1 MGGHP
6 LPRFVLGILH
16 GEQMAE
22 AQSIGHVQQRRAVLR
37 LVLAS
42 ALRRLSV
49 RGEISGRRANS
60 ALARSDASP
69 NLSRR

>member
-22 AQSIGHVQQRRAVLR
+22 AQSIGHVQQRREVLR
-37 LVLAS
+37 VRNRPRS
-42 ALRRLSV
+42 APPF
-49 RGEISGRRANS
+49 GEGRDS
-60 ALARSDASP
+60 PPARQ
-69 NLSRR
+69 LGTCQV